1 MPVHHLSTFPKHYAA
16 VLLALCLATA
26 TWAQAPTTVPYRD
39 GGSVSFS
46 IPDRPAALAIGQ
58 PAPAL
63 SGSGLDGAPADV
75 PTRRAVY
82 FFAYADCALCDEALA
97 ELAEADFR
105 FRRRAE
111 LVYVDLYDDAPTLRA
126 HLAETYAPDAFR
138 VLVADEAT
146 FEALPLAR
154 FPTVVVVN
162 GRGEITEVREGYEAG
177 VLAGLLK

>member
-1 MPVHHLSTFPKHYAA
+1 MPVPYFLSLLFACVLGCPA
-16 VLLALCLATA
+16 VL
-26 TWAQAPTTVPYRD
+26 AQAPTTVPYSD
-39 GGSVSFS
+39 GGSVSFT
-46 IPDRPAALAIGQ
+46 IPDRPDALRTGQ

-63 SGSGLDGAPADV
+63 TGTDLSGAPAEI

-97 ELAEADFR
+97 EIAGGDYRL
-105 FRRRAE
+105 RRRAD
-111 LVYVDLYDDAPTLRA
+111 LVYVDLYDDAATLRT
-126 HLAETYAPDAFR
+126 HLAETFGTDAFD

-154 FPTVVVVN
+154 FPTVVVVDRK
-162 GRGEITEVREGYEAG
+162 GDIAEVREGYSEG